1 MTAVNARG
9 SMQSYCVVDYSI
21 TKHFAQVYVAADYFL
36 NKEGYMRF
44 TELGKTGEKIPVIGQ
59 GTWGIKARK
68 SKEYYEQWKK
78 SLRHGIELGMTY
90 IDTAEAYGWGISERI
105 VGEVVAEYDRDEVFV
120 TSKLLPTHVR
130 YSQMKKATEK
140 SLKRLNLKYFDMY
153 LIHFPN
159 PLIPIKSNMRLL
171 EELIA
176 EGKTRYI
183 GVSNHSLKKFQKAQ
197 ECLKKAEL
205 VNSQLRVNVVRQRHI
220 INHLLFY
227 QKHGVTLNAYS
238 PLGHRGL
245 TNLKGELRDNLE
257 KIAKTHNATIH
268 QIAIAWLI
276 NMNGVITI
284 PKAFQLKH
292 VEANAAASEIV
303 LSDEEMNV
311 ITESPIKVAH
321 EI

>member
-1 MTAVNARG
+1 MT
-9 SMQSYCVVDYSI
+9 
-21 TKHFAQVYVAADYFL
+21 H
-36 NKEGYMRF
+36 
-44 TELGKTGEKIPVIGQ
+44 
-59 GTWGIKARK
+59 
-68 SKEYYEQWKK
+68 
-78 SLRHGIELGMTY
+78 

-105 VGEVVAEYDRDEVFV
+105 VGEVVAEYNRDEVFV
-120 TSKLLPTHVR
+120 TSKLLPTHICD
-130 YSQMKKATEK
+130 SQMKKATEK

-159 PLIPIKSNMRLL
+159 PLISIKRNMRLL
-171 EELIA
+171 EELIS

-205 VNSQLRVNVVRQRHI
+205 VNSQLRVNVVRQQHI
-220 INHLLFY
+220 INHLSFY
-227 QKHGVTLNAYS
+227 QKHGVTLTAYS

-245 TNLKGELRDNLE
+245 TNLKGELLDNLE
-257 KIAKTHNATIH
+257 KIAKKKKHNATIH
-268 QIAIAWLI
+268 QIAIVWLV
-276 NMNGVITI
+276 NMNDVITI

-292 VEANAAASEIV
+292 VEANAAAGDIV
-303 LSDEEMNV
+303 LSDEEMKV

>member
-1 MTAVNARG
+1 
-9 SMQSYCVVDYSI
+9 
-21 TKHFAQVYVAADYFL
+21 
-36 NKEGYMRF
+36 MRL

-78 SLRHGIELGMTY
+78 ALRHGIELGMTH
-90 IDTAEAYGWGISERI
+90 IDTAEVYGWGISELI
-105 VGEVVAEYDRDEVFV
+105 VGEVVAEYNRDEVFV
-120 TSKLLPTHVR
+120 TSKLLPIHVR
-130 YSQMKKATEK
+130 YSKMKKATEK

-153 LIHFPN
+153 LIHHPI
-159 PLIPIKSNMRLL
+159 PLIPIKRNMRLL
-171 EELIA
+171 EDLLS

-205 VNSQLRVNVVRQRHI
+205 VTNQLHVNVVRQQHI
-220 INHLLFY
+220 INKLSFY
-227 QKHGVTLNAYS
+227 QNQGVTLTAYS

-245 TNLKGELRDNLE
+245 TSLKGELRDTLE
-257 KIAKTHNATIH
+257 KIAKKHNATIH
-268 QIAIAWLI
+268 QIAIAWLV

-284 PKAFQLKH
+284 PKAFQLHH
-292 VEANAAASEIV
+292 VEANAVAGDIV
-303 LSDEEMNV
+303 LSDEEMKV
-311 ITESPIKVAH
+311 ITESPIKMTH